1 MNNEEGLSLEE
12 KRYLASLSLSES
24 FKYTLSVCV
33 VTIAILA
40 FAIGMA
46 TITFNDEIAKYGKIT
61 QIMQGNKQ
69 VEIFIPNSGAG
80 PISNESIVN
89 IHSAFG
95 GLQVAS
101 GLVATILIALLIWMY
116 RRVRGDY
123 KRLKELDKE
132 YIKQSYLLNFEIQN
146 PKGESREERI
156 LNQLMLVIPEL
167 KTLQRKTKKKG
178 GITIPYIVN
187 QNINNYDFDLT
198 VNLGKKGKLIVKFFD
213 EKVKFEDIKALV
225 KPLKSII
232 VYRLICVAREFD
244 DEFKKEEI
252 ETKLKQLDINFN
264 IDLVQETEKG
274 YSMIWI
280 D

>member
-1 MNNEEGLSLEE
+1 MKNEEGLSLEE
-12 KRYLASLSLSES
+12 KRYLASLSLSDS
-24 FKYTLSVCV
+24 FKYTISVCV

-40 FAIGMA
+40 IAIGGA
-46 TITFNDEIAKYGKIT
+46 TIAFNDEIAKYGKIIQT
-61 QIMQGNKQ
+61 TQGNKQ
-69 VEIFIPNSGAG
+69 VQVFVPNSGAG

-95 GLQVAS
+95 GLQ
-101 GLVATILIALLIWMY
+101 LATGIATAILIALLIWMN
-116 RRVRGDY
+116 RRVGGDY

-156 LNQLMLVIPEL
+156 LNQLMLVVPEL
-167 KTLQRKTKKKG
+167 KTLQRKSKKRG
-178 GITIPYIVN
+178 GITIPYRVN

-213 EKVKFEDIKALV
+213 EKVKFEDIKSLV

-232 VYRLICVAREFD
+232 VFRLICIAREYD

-252 ETKLKQLDINFN
+252 ETKLRQLDIDFN